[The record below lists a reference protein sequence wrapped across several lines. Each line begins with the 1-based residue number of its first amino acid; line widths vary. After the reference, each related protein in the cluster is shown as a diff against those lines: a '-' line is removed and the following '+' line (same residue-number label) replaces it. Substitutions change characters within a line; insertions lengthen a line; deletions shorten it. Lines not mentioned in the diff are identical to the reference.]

1 MSAPEPPAAGA
12 RIGEWVVCMSRKA
25 GGPYFFNPRT
35 RASLWWSASLPHG
48 WGKEVGEDRSEV
60 FSSPSAGSVSE
71 PLVQPAQATA
81 LPRLPSGWVQQGFPD
96 ERPGPAAS
104 AVARAVEQAESREKH
119 GPLFSAVHAL
129 VLAQLL
135 DAAAASAKR
144 AESGRVTVLDL
155 GAGLGRSTKF
165 IVEHLRSRGLQPTV
179 VAVDCWHAPFAGA
192 MLSDHGHRGLAKAT
206 WSLCEPDAATA
217 AAERPAAAAAA
228 AGGAPSRGQRLRAG
242 PTHMRAF
249 LERLWD
255 LREDVLPFRQILPT
269 GLSKLRGDG
278 IEPDVVFVDADLDRQ
293 RVRRLLRA
301 VIECFPNAAICGG
314 GWNLSL
320 GVQQGV
326 MDVVRGVATAAAAA
340 KTAAAAASS
349 AGGPGAAA
357 AAAAAAAAPSAS
369 GADTAGS
376 LSAAVAHPVPLMPV
390 ALHVEQGTAWTLTGH
405 LIKQSRNKEEHTA
418 VLASSRVAAEDVELA
433 ESDAAWV
440 GNLVQL
446 LERRDD
452 GPRVF
457 QLCRGRGR
465 SVTAARAAVASTQG
479 GVLPGEDPSRTWI
492 DCSQLGSKRQL
503 TALAVAAKNGR
514 RDSVRAL
521 IASGAR
527 VNVQAAHSRGA
538 YFPLQLAAFA
548 GHEQVVRLL
557 LRAGARCDLKTKWN
571 KPAVAEAK
579 KPAVI
584 AMLRAVEA
592 LPPGAGPEDVRRAVG
607 RDVMDDPEEA
617 RRDELALR
625 GVYEPPARQA
635 GPPRGE

>member
-60 FSSPSAGSVSE
+60 FVGLHSGRRCTERPQAPDVAKRGRAEGSFDAAPAGKRARPAVGASATRTSMPQSSPSAGSVSE

-326 MDVVRGVATAAAAA
+326 MDV
-340 KTAAAAASS
+340 
-349 AGGPGAAA
+349 
-357 AAAAAAAAPSAS
+357 
-369 GADTAGS
+369 
-376 LSAAVAHPVPLMPV
+376 
-390 ALHVEQGTAWTLTGH
+390 QGTAWTLTGH